1 MLSELTRFFRG
12 ALGLS
17 KVAMNLD
24 RAPIEV
30 TAMRQHQCNR
40 CPQLTTA
47 TSTWPL
53 HLKFGPYGCSKCR
66 CFIGPKTTLAG
77 EKCPLGKW

>member
-53 HLKFGPYGCSKCR
+53 HLKLGPYGCSKCR